1 MVGPRHTLVLAHA
14 VMASCGAGVSEGV
27 TVGERVP
34 EAVRLGLVL
43 GVAVRVCVGEGEGD
57 CEGVPVADGVTV
69 REALR
74 VGVPERV
81 RVAEGLAVREVLGV
95 PLPERV
101 AVTEGVAESEEPGE
115 GVCDCVAVAE
125 HVGAAPR
132 PGLVQPGQGQG
143 VGAPEPAGQKLPMV
157 HSAACALA
165 LPSAQKYPA
174 LHGPL
179 QLAVPK
185 PVVLPYVPAGHGVK
199 LAACAVQ

>member
-1 MVGPRHTLVLAHA
+1 M
-14 VMASCGAGVSEGV
+14 
-27 TVGERVP
+27 
-34 EAVRLGLVL
+34 
-43 GVAVRVCVGEGEGD
+43 GVA
-57 CEGVPVADGVTV
+57 
-69 REALR
+69 
-74 VGVPERV
+74 ERV
-81 RVAEGLAVREVLGV
+81 REGVGEPVREGLAV
-95 PLPERV
+95 PLLVCDAERV
-101 AVTEGVAESEEPGE
+101 GVAESEEPGE

-143 VGAPEPAGQKLPMV
+143 GGAPEPPGQKLPMV